1 MQKRGLSQEGLKL
14 IACITM
20 LLDHIG
26 ATILLACL
34 HWYTG
39 ADRALLLTWYEIL
52 RTIGRIS
59 FPIYCF
65 LLSEGTVYTRNP
77 KRYGLRLLGLMIL
90 SEIPYDLTFYGT
102 VNWQH
107 QNVMLTL
114 LLGFYMLQMMEKCNA
129 MLLKLLIL
137 LPFAMLSEWLR
148 ADYGAEGILVI
159 ALFALTRELPHRS
172 ILQFLTLWF
181 IFSPDHRMLL
191 NWFDRFSIS
200 MQEWAAMA
208 VVPIALYRG
217 DKVTDSKVVRTGFY
231 LFYPVHLLVLY
242 MIGRL

>member
-34 HWYTG
+34 HRYTG

-65 LLSEGTVYTRNP
+65 LLNEGTVYTRNP

-107 QNVMLTL
+107 
-114 LLGFYMLQMMEKCNA
+114 
-129 MLLKLLIL
+129 
-137 LPFAMLSEWLR
+137 
-148 ADYGAEGILVI
+148 
-159 ALFALTRELPHRS
+159 
-172 ILQFLTLWF
+172 
-181 IFSPDHRMLL
+181 RM
-191 NWFDRFSIS
+191 
-200 MQEWAAMA
+200 
-208 VVPIALYRG
+208 
-217 DKVTDSKVVRTGFY
+217 
-231 LFYPVHLLVLY
+231 
-242 MIGRL
+242 